1 MNFRKLKG
9 KLKEED
15 FTQKEIAELLGITPQ
30 AFNAKINNRVQFT
43 LGEVI
48 EMTNILKIDNP
59 IEIFFNFF
67 VAFMKLYFI
76 LVDIGGNFI

>member
-43 LGEVI
+43 LGEVVK
-48 EMTNILKIDNP
+48 MTNILNIDNP
-59 IEIFFNFF
+59 IDIFFANNIPN
-67 VAFMKLYFI
+67 MQQK
-76 LVDIGGNFI
+76 N

>member
-59 IEIFFNFF
+59 IEIFFTNNIPNTQR
-67 VAFMKLYFI
+67 KS
-76 LVDIGGNFI
+76 

>member
-43 LGEVI
+43 LSEVI
-48 EMTNILKIDNP
+48 KMTNILRIDNP
-59 IEIFFNFF
+59 IDIFFTN
-67 VAFMKLYFI
+67 
-76 LVDIGGNFI
+76 DIPNMQHRN

>member
-43 LGEVI
+43 LGE
-48 EMTNILKIDNP
+48 DR
-59 IEIFFNFF
+59 
-67 VAFMKLYFI
+67 
-76 LVDIGGNFI
+76 

>member
-59 IEIFFNFF
+59 IEIFLQTISQIRNER
-67 VAFMKLYFI
+67 VKEE
-76 LVDIGGNFI
+76 VT

>member
-15 FTQKEIAELLGITPQ
+15 YTQKEMAKMLGITPQ

-43 LGEVI
+43 LGEVV
-48 EMTNILKIDNP
+48 EMTNILNIDNP
-59 IEIFFNFF
+59 VEIFFKNSIPN
-67 VAFMKLYFI
+67 MQQRS
-76 LVDIGGNFI
+76 